1 MGGFRLPCFQRM
13 LTEATAG
20 ARSLVETEGLPY
32 VKPVA
37 GMLLLLLPLLRL
49 PLRRAALRRSA

>member
-1 MGGFRLPCFQRM
+1 M

-37 GMLLLLLPLLRL
+37 GMLLLLLLPLLRL